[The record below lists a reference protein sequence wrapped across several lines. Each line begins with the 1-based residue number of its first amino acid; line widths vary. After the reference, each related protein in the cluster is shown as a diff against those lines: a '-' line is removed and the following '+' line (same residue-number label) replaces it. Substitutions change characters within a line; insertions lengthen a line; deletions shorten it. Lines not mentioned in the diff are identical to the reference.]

1 MAFNSLEFENVEIL
15 SDEISDYNCGQ
26 SIDQAQTY
34 AYDENLSAFVQ
45 REVIQLHHF
54 DNISS
59 DYQLS
64 DDLTGNIHVVCRE
77 ILEGDHDNRYGEIK
91 YVDLSALAVPS
102 GGKGLPGTFEIV
114 YGLSNELSLT
124 NCALPVATK
133 WYFYDDQA
141 LTSLSGEYFITLKV
155 DLYDDPPGISCQC
168 ENVRPWVFS
177 SSQLSNIVYVPLYK
191 MEDKTVLCD
200 FKNNV
205 HIQAFQ
211 NYS

>member
-1 MAFNSLEFENVEIL
+1 MHGYVPREIL
-15 SDEISDYNCGQ
+15 
-26 SIDQAQTY
+26 
-34 AYDENLSAFVQ
+34 
-45 REVIQLHHF
+45 QLHNF
-54 DNISS
+54 SNISS

-64 DDLTGNIHVVCRE
+64 GDLTGNIQVVCRE
-77 ILEGDHDNRYGEIK
+77 ILEDDYDKPYGEIK
-91 YVDLSALAVPS
+91 YVDLSALGS
-102 GGKGLPGTFEIV
+102 GGGSGKGGLPGTFEIV
-114 YGLSNELSLT
+114 YGVSNELSLT
-124 NCALPVATK
+124 NCALPIATK
-133 WYFYDDQA
+133 WFFYDDQP

-191 MEDKTVLCD
+191 MDNKTVLCD